1 MLFVKWWWKKTQQL
15 HYENS
20 HYEFDYTFRG
30 GISFMLVAPIQNVPI
45 CNEDTVV
52 CNCVCVYFYNK
63 QKKAW
68 GQPQEWS

>member
-1 MLFVKWWWKKTQQL
+1 MSLIIHL
-15 HYENS
+15 G
-20 HYEFDYTFRG
+20 G